1 MINSPRC
8 SIVRSPL
15 SPSRSWRQDE
25 GSAVA
30 EFALITP
37 LLLLVA
43 LAVLQVALALHV
55 RTSLTSAAAEAA
67 RGAALAGSDLRLGEA
82 RARDFLAT
90 SLAGGAVH
98 SVSGNL
104 RTVQGTPMVEMHV
117 TADLPLI
124 GLFGPVPMTVT
135 GRAVVEQV

>member
-1 MINSPRC
+1 MINSLRY
-8 SIVRSPL
+8 SIVRSPRF
-15 SPSRSWRQDE
+15 PSRRLRDDE

-37 LLLLVA
+37 LLLLAAV
-43 LAVLQVALALHV
+43 AVLQLALALHV
-55 RTSLTSAAAEAA
+55 RTSLTSAAAEGA
-67 RGAALAGSDLRLGEA
+67 RGAALAGSDLRIGEA
-82 RARDFLAT
+82 RTRDFLAT
-90 SLAGGAVH
+90 SLAGGAVR

-104 RTVQGTPMVEMHV
+104 RTVQGTPMVEMRV

-135 GRAVVEQV
+135 GRAVLELT